1 MHGRGRTDAE
11 PLKASRTAGFS
22 RRCGLRCPSSPA
34 MSRRLCR
41 RRRLPAQGD
50 CHAGRVHAGGGYRQ
64 GHRLCVD
71 HAGLLH
77 CGRRQDRHGAEHL
90 RPLVCR
96 LHAPPSLR
104 WWCCHFRYRRGEPE
118 RDPEPVPHGFGRR
131 GAGGGRPR
139 QNKPEAPFP
148 FGEGSRGSI
157 LPRRGRGANGF
168 IRTQVEPETQ
178 GAGVTETFRSR
189 EQPSPTP
196 KALHPQGKLRNPER
210 SLRCFLQKSPVK
222 PAKTLPDPLDK
233 AGEVWY
239 NPKALREGTASPPMR
254 RAIKLFQKS
263 FAKPLDKWKRT

>member
-1 MHGRGRTDAE
+1 MAGGRRCTAE
-11 PLKASRTAGFS
+11 VEPTQNRSRQAAPPGFS

-131 GAGGGRPR
+131 GAGGNSPPGKI
-139 QNKPEAPFP
+139 NLKPPSPSGKGVGGLSFP
-148 FGEGSRGSI
+148 EGEGGQTSSYGRRSSR
-157 LPRRGRGANGF
+157 RRREQ
-168 IRTQVEPETQ
+168 RQRKPS
-178 GAGVTETFRSR
+178 GAGSSLPPPRKPFIHKGNSGIRS
-189 EQPSPTP
+189 
-196 KALHPQGKLRNPER
+196 A
-210 SLRCFLQKSPVK
+210 
-222 PAKTLPDPLDK
+222 
-233 AGEVWY
+233 
-239 NPKALREGTASPPMR
+239 ASAVFCKKVP
-254 RAIKLFQKS
+254 
-263 FAKPLDKWKRT
+263 